1 MSIEQRLC
9 RLLSVARAKGTRNL
23 IGAILTALAAPA
35 LADDRVR
42 ITLYEQ
48 ELSDAITNG
57 TPAVWDKYLD
67 PDVIYAEEDVTD
79 RHKRAGDDRR
89 NGASFR

>member
-1 MSIEQRLC
+1 MLVEQRVLE
-9 RLLSVARAKGTRNL
+9 VARPKARRNL
-23 IGAILTALAAPA
+23 AVAILAALATRA
-35 LADDRVR
+35 LADDRAQ
-42 ITLYEQ
+42 ITQYEQ
-48 ELSDAITNG
+48 QLSDAITNG
-57 TPAVWDKYLD
+57 MPTVWDKYLD